1 MSIAAIVISF
11 LIILPAELPDK
22 TVIACL
28 VRGSRYRP
36 AYVFAGAATAF
47 AIQVA
52 LAVTVGGLLSLAPHR
67 VTEIIVAVL
76 FGVGAVA
83 ATRGGLLS
91 LAPHRVTEIIVA
103 VLFVVGAVIL
113 LRQKPADSDEYVE
126 EHHPRRSFLPVALT
140 SFGVGFVAE
149 FGDTPQIVTANLAAK
164 YHDPLAVGIGA
175 TAGLWVAAGLAIIGG
190 RSLLRVLPVKWLSR
204 GSAAILL
211 AMAGLT
217 IASLV

>member
-28 VRGSRYRP
+28 VLGSRYRP
-36 AYVFAGAATAF
+36 GYVFAGAAAAF
-47 AIQVA
+47 AVQVA
-52 LAVTVGGLLSLAPHR
+52 LAVTAGGLLSL
-67 VTEIIVAVL
+67 L
-76 FGVGAVA
+76 
-83 ATRGGLLS
+83 
-91 LAPHRVTEIIVA
+91 PHRVTEIIVA
-103 VLFVVGAVIL
+103 VLFVAGAVIL
-113 LRQKPADSDEYVE
+113 LRQQPATSDEYTE
-126 EHHPRRSFLPVALT
+126 PRATRRSFLPVALT
-140 SFGVGFVAE
+140 SFGIVFVAE
-149 FGDTPQIVTANLAAK
+149 FGDLTQIVTANLAAR

-175 TAGLWVAAGLAIIGG
+175 TAGLWVAAALAILGG
-190 RSLLRVLPVKWLSR
+190 RSLLKVLPVKWLSR